1 MKKVTLIIAAAFVM
15 LFANNAQAQLGV
27 NIGYAPQTTT
37 VTSGSSSSSSD
48 MNGFFA
54 GVNYNHILSGNIGV
68 SFGGQVR
75 YNTKTSS
82 TSILSATTTTKETQ
96 LLVDVP
102 VLFNFAI
109 PMGSDA
115 RIALFAGPVFSYA
128 LKGNTNISE
137 NVLNTSTD
145 YNWYG
150 ENSNNSQFDLMGAA
164 GAALEFKTFRLF
176 GGYRMGFLDLDK
188 RDKVKSTTSGIF
200 VGLGYLL

>member
-1 MKKVTLIIAAAFVM
+1 MKKVSFIIAAAFVM
-15 LFANNAQAQLGV
+15 LLAGNAQAQLGV

-37 VTSGSSSSSSD
+37 VASGSNSSSSD

-54 GVNYNHILSGNIGV
+54 GVNYNHVLSGNIGV
-68 SFGGQVR
+68 SFGGQIR
-75 YNTKTSS
+75 YNTKTTSS
-82 TSILSATTTTKETQ
+82 TILSATSTTKQTQ

-115 RIALFAGPVFSYA
+115 RIALFVGPVFSYA

-137 NVLNTSTD
+137 NVLNTNTNV
-145 YNWYG
+145 NWYG
-150 ENSNNSQFDLMGAA
+150 ENSNNNQFDLMGAA

-176 GGYRMGFLDLDK
+176 GGSRMGFADLDK
-188 RDKVKSTTSGIF
+188 REKVKTTTSGIF
-200 VGLGYLL
+200 VGVGYML

>member
-1 MKKVTLIIAAAFVM
+1 MKKVSFIIAAAFVM
-15 LFANNAQAQLGV
+15 LLAGNTQAQLGV

-37 VTSGSSSSSSD
+37 VASGSNSSSSD

-54 GVNYNHILSGNIGV
+54 GVNYNHVLSGNIGV
-68 SFGGQVR
+68 SFGGQIR
-75 YNTKTSS
+75 YNTKTTSS
-82 TSILSATTTTKETQ
+82 TILSATSTTKQTQ

-115 RIALFAGPVFSYA
+115 RIALFVGPVFSYA

-137 NVLNTSTD
+137 NVLNTNTNVD
-145 YNWYG
+145 WYG
-150 ENSNNSQFDLMGAA
+150 ENSNNNQFDLMGAA

-176 GGYRMGFLDLDK
+176 GGYRMGFADLDK
-188 RDKVKSTTSGIF
+188 REKVKTTTSGIF
-200 VGLGYLL
+200 VGVGYML

>member
-145 YNWYG
+145 HNWYG

-188 RDKVKSTTSGIF
+188 RDKVKSTTSGLF

>member
-1 MKKVTLIIAAAFVM
+1 MKKVSFIIAAAFVM
-15 LFANNAQAQLGV
+15 LLAGNAQAQLGV

-37 VTSGSSSSSSD
+37 VASGSNSSSSD

-54 GVNYNHILSGNIGV
+54 GVNYNHVLSGNIGV
-68 SFGGQVR
+68 SFGGQIR
-75 YNTKTSS
+75 YNTKTTSS
-82 TSILSATTTTKETQ
+82 TILSATSTTKQTQ

-115 RIALFAGPVFSYA
+115 RIALFVGPVFSYA

-137 NVLNTSTD
+137 NVLNTNTNV
-145 YNWYG
+145 NWYG
-150 ENSNNSQFDLMGAA
+150 ENSNNNQFDLMGAA

-176 GGYRMGFLDLDK
+176 GGYRMGFADLDK
-188 RDKVKSTTSGIF
+188 REKVKTTTSGIF
-200 VGLGYLL
+200 VGVGYML

>member
-37 VTSGSSSSSSD
+37 TVSGSNSSTSD
-48 MNGFFA
+48 LNGFFA
-54 GVNYNHILSGNIGV
+54 GVNYNHVLSGNIGV

-75 YNTKTSS
+75 YHTKTTS
-82 TSILSATTTTKETQ
+82 TSLLSATETTKHTQ
-96 LLVDVP
+96 ILVDVP
-102 VLFNFAI
+102 VLLNFAI

-115 RIALFAGPVFSYA
+115 RIALFLGPVFSYA
-128 LKGNTNISE
+128 LNGNTNISE
-137 NVLNTSTD
+137 NVLNTNTNID
-145 YNWYG
+145 WYG

-188 RDKVKSTTSGIF
+188 RDNVKSTTSGIF
-200 VGLGYLL
+200 VGVGYLL

>member
-1 MKKVTLIIAAAFVM
+1 MKKVTLIIAAALVM

-115 RIALFAGPVFSYA
+115 RIALFAGPVFSYV

>member
-1 MKKVTLIIAAAFVM
+1 MKKVSFIIAAAFVM
-15 LFANNAQAQLGV
+15 LLAGNAQAQLGV

-37 VTSGSSSSSSD
+37 SVIGNSSSTSD

-54 GVNYNHILSGNIGV
+54 GVNYNHVLSGNIGV
-68 SFGGQVR
+68 SFGGQIR
-75 YNTKTSS
+75 YNTKTTSS
-82 TSILSATTTTKETQ
+82 TILSATSTTKQTQ

-115 RIALFAGPVFSYA
+115 RIALFVGPVFSYA

-137 NVLNTSTD
+137 NVLNTNTNVD
-145 YNWYG
+145 WYG
-150 ENSNNSQFDLMGAA
+150 ENSNNNQFDLMGAA

-176 GGYRMGFLDLDK
+176 GGYRMGFADLDK
-188 RDKVKSTTSGIF
+188 REKVKTTTSGIF
-200 VGLGYLL
+200 VGVGYML

>member
-1 MKKVTLIIAAAFVM
+1 MKKVSFIIAAAFVM
-15 LFANNAQAQLGV
+15 LLAGNAQAQLGV

-37 VTSGSSSSSSD
+37 VASGSNSSSSD

-54 GVNYNHILSGNIGV
+54 GVNYNHVLSGNIGV
-68 SFGGQVR
+68 SFGGQIR
-75 YNTKTSS
+75 YNTKTTSS
-82 TSILSATTTTKETQ
+82 TILSATSTTKQTQ

-115 RIALFAGPVFSYA
+115 RIALFVGPVFSYA

-137 NVLNTSTD
+137 NVLNTNTNVD
-145 YNWYG
+145 WYG
-150 ENSNNSQFDLMGAA
+150 ENSNNNQFDLMGAV

-176 GGYRMGFLDLDK
+176 GGYRMGFADLDK
-188 RDKVKSTTSGIF
+188 REKVKTTTSGIF
-200 VGLGYLL
+200 VGVGYML

>member
-1 MKKVTLIIAAAFVM
+1 MKKVSLIIAAVFVM
-15 LFANNAQAQLGV
+15 LLAGNAQAQLGV

-54 GVNYNHILSGNIGV
+54 GVNYNHVLSGNIGV
-68 SFGGQVR
+68 SFGGQIR
-75 YNTKTSS
+75 YNTKTTTS
-82 TSILSATTTTKETQ
+82 SILSATSTTKETQ

-102 VLFNFAI
+102 VLLNFAI

-115 RIALFAGPVFSYA
+115 RIALFVGPVFSYA
-128 LKGNTNISE
+128 LKGNTNITE
-137 NVLNTSTD
+137 NVLNTNTNID
-145 YNWYG
+145 WYG
-150 ENSNNSQFDLMGAA
+150 ENSDNNQFDLMGAA

-188 RDKVKSTTSGIF
+188 RDKVKATTSGVF
-200 VGLGYLL
+200 VGVGYLL

>member
-1 MKKVTLIIAAAFVM
+1 MKKVSFIIAAAFVM
-15 LFANNAQAQLGV
+15 LLAGNAQAQLGV

-37 VTSGSSSSSSD
+37 VASGSNSSSSD

-54 GVNYNHILSGNIGV
+54 GVNYNHVLSGNIGV
-68 SFGGQVR
+68 SFGGQIR
-75 YNTKTSS
+75 YNTKTTSS
-82 TSILSATTTTKETQ
+82 TILSATSTTKQTQ

-115 RIALFAGPVFSYA
+115 RIALFVGPVFSYA

-137 NVLNTSTD
+137 NVLNTNTNVD
-145 YNWYG
+145 WYG
-150 ENSNNSQFDLMGAA
+150 ENSNNNQFDLMGAA

-176 GGYRMGFLDLDK
+176 GGYRMGFADLDK
-188 RDKVKSTTSGIF
+188 REKVKGTTSGIF
-200 VGLGYLL
+200 VGVGYML

>member
-145 YNWYG
+145 HNWYG

>member
-1 MKKVTLIIAAAFVM
+1 MKKVSFIIAAAFVM
-15 LFANNAQAQLGV
+15 LLAGNAQAQLGV

-37 VTSGSSSSSSD
+37 VASGSNSSSSD

-54 GVNYNHILSGNIGV
+54 GVNYNHVLSGNIGV
-68 SFGGQVR
+68 SFGGQIR
-75 YNTKTSS
+75 YNTKTTSS
-82 TSILSATTTTKETQ
+82 TILSATSTTKQTQ

-115 RIALFAGPVFSYA
+115 RIALFVGPVFSYA

-137 NVLNTSTD
+137 NVLNTNTNVD
-145 YNWYG
+145 WYG
-150 ENSNNSQFDLMGAA
+150 ENSNNNQFDLMGAA

-176 GGYRMGFLDLDK
+176 GGYRMGFADLDK
-188 RDKVKSTTSGIF
+188 REKVKATTSGIF
-200 VGLGYLL
+200 VGVGYML

>member
-1 MKKVTLIIAAAFVM
+1 MKKVTLIIAAALVM

>member
-1 MKKVTLIIAAAFVM
+1 MKKVTLIIAAALVM

-145 YNWYG
+145 HNWYG